1 VGRALRGLALLLL
14 LVALPGGAQEPRFE
28 LGVRYWLSRGTHQ
41 FSHNAQGVDARLGN
55 PTSILTYE
63 DTDAHALEIHGRSE
77 LPARW
82 FVRGNVGLGKVQRGS
97 FDDEDYDAGQVKVSD
112 TTSSVRSDR
121 LSYFTLEGGR
131 EIWRNAGAATRLEA
145 FAGFQQW
152 SETLEAFGAQATVG
166 PISVPDRTL
175 AITNDVRWR
184 SLRAGVGLRTQLRPA
199 TRLSA
204 DLALV
209 PYSEVRNEDSH
220 HLRAD
225 LGPTPNVITT
235 GTGGG
240 VQLDV
245 ELRQALR
252 RRVELGIGL
261 RHWHLRSTDAEVTLA
276 GVTVPVNEIET
287 RRTGLIVT
295 LSGRW

>member
-41 FSHNAQGVDARLGN
+41 FSHNAQGADARLGN

-131 EIWRNAGAATRLEA
+131 EI
-145 FAGFQQW
+145 
-152 SETLEAFGAQATVG
+152 
-166 PISVPDRTL
+166 
-175 AITNDVRWR
+175 
-184 SLRAGVGLRTQLRPA
+184 
-199 TRLSA
+199 
-204 DLALV
+204 
-209 PYSEVRNEDSH
+209 
-220 HLRAD
+220 
-225 LGPTPNVITT
+225 
-235 GTGGG
+235 
-240 VQLDV
+240 
-245 ELRQALR
+245 
-252 RRVELGIGL
+252 
-261 RHWHLRSTDAEVTLA
+261 
-276 GVTVPVNEIET
+276 
-287 RRTGLIVT
+287 
-295 LSGRW
+295 